1 MSQPL
6 PLGTLVLQLLKYS
19 RGIAGAAATLY
30 KHSKT
35 DTSVLW

>member
-1 MSQPL
+1 MSQQL
-6 PLGTLVLQLLKYS
+6 PLGTLVLQLLKYL

-35 DTSVLW
+35 GWSVHW